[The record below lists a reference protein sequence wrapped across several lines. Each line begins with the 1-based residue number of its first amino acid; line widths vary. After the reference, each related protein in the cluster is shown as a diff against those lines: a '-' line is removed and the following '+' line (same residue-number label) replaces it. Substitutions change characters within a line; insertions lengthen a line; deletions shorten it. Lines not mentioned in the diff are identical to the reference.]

1 MNFRER
7 KSVRTMLK
15 IVGLSAALA
24 ATASCASMSVS
35 DFKRDPE
42 FIYGTGRGT
51 TPEEAEQAARVDL
64 ITRALAGPQDSSTQG
79 GGLALTAEMTKS
91 VKLPPL
97 KPYILDKSKTGAAVV
112 YRLPAAQWA
121 TLETARQAAIR
132 AEVGGAFDTLRGSGS
147 ESLERRLAEAGRLL
161 GRLSLEGV
169 AGVLTETEAGPALMS
184 KAIESYC
191 LDQVSGASF
200 AVKPSDGLVDDGSS
214 FEIALKAKD
223 GSAIPAAPISIAWKS
238 ALGESL
244 APATRTTTDSQGTA
258 TIAFPKDGS
267 LKGARGVKLALSTA
281 FSPRSPEVSVF
292 KALDALTARDFAYF
306 HFDDLKKTFRDEA
319 LIPGGAFTLGA
330 VAQDK
335 RAERKEAP
343 RQASVPNFYMERN
356 LVTNAQYAAFLA
368 DTAAP
373 RSANPDFWANQDYN
387 GPEQPVIGV
396 SLEEANRFAAW
407 ISARL
412 GLAMRLPTEAEW
424 EKAARGGG
432 ETIYPWGDQPPTD
445 SVRANYN
452 GNGRFDG
459 TSPVGSFEAGKN
471 GFGLFDMAGN
481 VWEWTSSP
489 SDSPDSQGNKIVKG
503 GSWMD
508 GPNELRV
515 SNRRDLDPA
524 GRYSDVG
531 FRLIRE
537 ASND

>member
-1 MNFRER
+1 
-7 KSVRTMLK
+7 MLK
-15 IVGLSAALA
+15 IASLSAALA

-35 DFKRDPE
+35 DFKRDPA
-42 FIYGTGRGT
+42 FIYGTGTGT
-51 TPEEAEQAARVDL
+51 TLAEAEEAARVDL
-64 ITRALAGPQDSSTQG
+64 ITRALAGPQDSSIQG
-79 GGLALTAEMTKS
+79 GGLVFTAEMTKS

-112 YRLPAAQWA
+112 YRLPAEQWA
-121 TLETARQAAIR
+121 KLETARQAAIR
-132 AEVGGAFDTLRGSGS
+132 ADVGSAFDTLRGSGS
-147 ESLERRLAEAGRLL
+147 ESLERRIAEAGRLL
-161 GRLSLEGV
+161 DRLSLEGV
-169 AGVLTETEAGPALMS
+169 AGVLTETETGPALMS

-191 LDQVSGASF
+191 LDQVSGALF

-214 FEIALKAKD
+214 FEIALNAKD
-223 GSAIPAAPISIAWKS
+223 GRAIPAAPISIAWKG
-238 ALGESL
+238 AVGESL
-244 APATRTTTDSQGTA
+244 APATMTTTDSQGTA

-267 LKGARGVKLALSTA
+267 LKGTRSLKLALSTA
-281 FSPRSPEVSVF
+281 FSSRAPEVTAF

-319 LIPGGAFTLGA
+319 LIPGGAFMEGA
-330 VAQDK
+330 VKQDK

-343 RQASVPNFYMERN
+343 RPASVASFYMGKN

-368 DTAAP
+368 DTSAP
-373 RSANPDFWANQDYN
+373 RSASPDFWGNQDYN
-387 GPEQPVIGV
+387 RPDQPVIGV

-412 GLAMRLPTEAEW
+412 GAAMRLPTEAEW

-432 ETIYPWGDQPPTD
+432 EFIYPWGDQPPTD

-452 GNGRFDG
+452 GNGRFDAP
-459 TSPVGSFEAGKN
+459 SPVGSFEGGKN
-471 GFGLFDMAGN
+471 GYGLFDMAGN

-489 SDSPDSQGNKIVKG
+489 SDGPNAQGTKIVKG

-508 GPNELRV
+508 GPIELRV

-524 GRYSDVG
+524 GRFSDVG